1 MTEKKKHRSRKSWLK
16 QYVVGLG
23 LGGLS
28 ALYGVVA
35 LLTGRTYMPGFTARD
50 AVLRGA
56 PADAMALAF
65 LCGGGY
71 LFLRFFLERRL
82 HKSASRAQIYMVQ
95 VALLMAFIGSLLF
108 VLFKGSEVG
117 GV

>member
-1 MTEKKKHRSRKSWLK
+1 MAHKSKDRKRRAWLK

-28 ALYGVVA
+28 VLYGLFA
-35 LLTGRTYMPGFTARD
+35 FATGRTYMPAFTAHD
-50 AVLRGA
+50 AVLSGA
-56 PADAMALAF
+56 SADAMALAF
-65 LCGGGY
+65 ISGGAY

-82 HKSASRAQIYMVQ
+82 RKPSTRAQLYMVQ
-95 VALLMAFIGSLLF
+95 VALLVGFIGALLY
-108 VLFKGSEVG
+108 VLFKGSEVR